1 MGTWRCCETRHCQ
14 LPDNSRSDPAHPPG
28 CWWSGVHTMGGPNRV
43 TASHPADG
51 EVGDA
56 VAHGRGALN
65 GAQW

>member
-1 MGTWRCCETRHCQ
+1 MASAMG
-14 LPDNSRSDPAHPPG
+14 
-28 CWWSGVHTMGGPNRV
+28 
-43 TASHPADG
+43 ADG